1 MVCSNRAR
9 HHAGMISILSSVLR
23 SRPSMNPYRSR
34 QRNPPQPCRSQYRES
49 PGQCASGE
57 RVRIDGG
64 QDLLLRPI
72 RPEDAPALMRAFD
85 RMTPEQ
91 VRSRVFHAL
100 TELPEPVAR
109 WMCEVDPDA
118 TIALILVDADGTEIR
133 GEGRVHLDPV
143 TECAEFALAVD
154 PDFTGK
160 GLGRLLVSRLA
171 EASRAAGMREIWGD
185 TQAENNRMLALA
197 KELGFTLRRE
207 NDDAGLVRMSLA
219 LAPMEDSGKA
229 AAA

>member
-109 WMCEVDPDA
+109 SLCEVDPDA
-118 TIALILVDADGTEIR
+118 TVALFLVDADGTEIR
-133 GEGRVHLDPV
+133 AEGRGHLDPV

-154 PDFTGK
+154 PEFTGK

-197 KELGFTLRRE
+197 KELGFDLRRE
-207 NDDAGLVRMSLA
+207 SDDAGLVRMSLA
-219 LAPMEDSGKA
+219 LAPMADSGKA

>member
-1 MVCSNRAR
+1 
-9 HHAGMISILSSVLR
+9 MISILSSVLR

-34 QRNPPQPCRSQYRES
+34 QRIPPQPSHSLYREA
-49 PGQCASGE
+49 PGPCASGE
-57 RVRIDGG
+57 RVSTDDG

-72 RPEDAPALMRAFD
+72 RPDDAPALMRAFG

-109 WMCEVDPDA
+109 WMCDVDPDA
-118 TIALILVDADGTEIR
+118 TIALVLVDADGAEIR
-133 GEGRVHLDPV
+133 GEGRVHLDPA

-219 LAPMEDSGKA
+219 LAPMDGSGEA
-229 AAA
+229 TTT

>member
-1 MVCSNRAR
+1 
-9 HHAGMISILSSVLR
+9 
-23 SRPSMNPYRSR
+23 MNPYRSR
-34 QRNPPQPCRSQYRES
+34 QRIPPQPSHSLYREA
-49 PGQCASGE
+49 PGPCASGE
-57 RVRIDGG
+57 RVFINDG

-72 RPEDAPALMRAFD
+72 QPEDAPALMRAFG

-109 WMCEVDPDA
+109 WMCDVDPDA
-118 TIALILVDADGTEIR
+118 TIALVLVDADGTEIR

-143 TECAEFALAVD
+143 TECAEFALAID

-219 LAPMEDSGKA
+219 LAPMHGSGEA
-229 AAA
+229 TTT

>member
-1 MVCSNRAR
+1 MVCSN
-9 HHAGMISILSSVLR
+9 HVPHDGDMSSILSSLLR

-34 QRNPPQPCRSQYRES
+34 QRVPPEPCRSLYRES
-49 PGQCASGE
+49 TGPSIAGE
-57 RVRIDGG
+57 RVSVDGG
-64 QDLLLRPI
+64 HDLLLRPI
-72 RPEDAPALMRAFD
+72 RPDDAPALMRAFG

-100 TELPEPVAR
+100 TALPEPVAR

-118 TIALILVDADGTEIR
+118 TIALVLVDADGTEIR
-133 GEGRVHLDPV
+133 GEGRVHLDPA
-143 TECAEFALAVD
+143 TECAEFALAID
-154 PDFTGK
+154 PAFTGK

-197 KELGFTLRRE
+197 KELGFDLRRE
-207 NDDAGLVRMSLA
+207 SDDAGLVRMSLA
-219 LAPMEDSGKA
+219 LAPMADSGKA

>member
-23 SRPSMNPYRSR
+23 SRPSMNLYRSR

-49 PGQCASGE
+49 PGPCASGE
-57 RVRIDGG
+57 RIGIDGG

-109 WMCEVDPDA
+109 WMCDVDPDA
-118 TIALILVDADGTEIR
+118 TIALVLVDADGTEIR

-154 PDFTGK
+154 PEFTGK
-160 GLGRLLVSRLA
+160 GLGRLLVSRLV

-219 LAPMEDSGKA
+219 LAPTEDSSKA